1 MLSLNSV
8 KKSKARKSSKRFSL
22 GWGAG
27 SKTAGRGTKGQK
39 SRSGSHM
46 PYAGFEGGQT
56 PLYIRLPKRGFR
68 NPFRTEYVPVG
79 IGILNKFEEGSVV
92 GPEQL
97 LEIGAVRNASQLVK
111 IVANGELT
119 KKLTV
124 KAHGFSQTS
133 ISKIKSLGGTV
144 EEL

>member
-1 MLSLNSV
+1 MLNLSSV
-8 KKSKARKSSKRFSL
+8 KKSKARKSGKRVST
-22 GWGAG
+22 GWSNG
-27 SKTAGRGTKGQK
+27 SKTAGRGQKGQK

-56 PLYIRLPKRGFR
+56 PLFIRLPKRGFTNR
-68 NPFRTEYVPVG
+68 FRTEYVPVG
-79 IGILNKFEEGSVV
+79 LGILDRFEEGSVV

-97 LEIGAVRNASQLVK
+97 LAIGAVRNASQLVK

>member
-8 KKSKARKSSKRFSL
+8 KKSKSRKSAKRFST
-22 GWGAG
+22 GWSNG
-27 SKTAGRGTKGQK
+27 SKTAGRGQKGQK

-56 PLYIRLPKRGFR
+56 PLFIRLPKRGFK

-79 IGILNKFEEGSVV
+79 LGILNKFEEGSVV

-97 LEIGAVRNASQLVK
+97 LEVGAIRTASQLVK

-124 KAHGFSQTS
+124 RAHGFSQTS